1 MGFFIFLNSTV
12 IRVVVNLF
20 TARVSKKIN
29 KKNFRFPSS
38 MPDYLRRGAFNDIA
52 RVGSEYDEEFDLEVG
67 LNHIFFYDALDKG
80 EFAGH
85 DDEWVTVNNQ
95 RVIEYGQM
103 YDNKKL
109 SQILELMPGAVQL
122 PVDQTKLP

>member
-1 MGFFIFLNSTV
+1 
-12 IRVVVNLF
+12 
-20 TARVSKKIN
+20 
-29 KKNFRFPSS
+29 
-38 MPDYLRRGAFNDIA
+38 MPDYLRRCAFNNIV

-67 LNHIFFYDALDKG
+67 LNLIFFYDALDKG